1 MKTVFFA
8 NVWRTI
14 TAMLLVAF
22 LVASCGKKK
31 NDPEPDLATRVSGI
45 YQYSELSYGGN
56 TLSADQTNLKGTIVV
71 SKLSED
77 KVKVKLDIRL
87 KSNNEEFMVVEA
99 SDVMLINSANSV
111 DLIYNSE
118 RIAGIAGSKITINGV
133 DEDGTSFTIA
143 GVK

>member
-1 MKTVFFA
+1 MKTIS

-14 TAMLLVAF
+14 TAMFLITF
-22 LVASCGKKK
+22 LVASCSKKK
-31 NDPEPDLATRVSGI
+31 DPEPDLATRVSGT
-45 YQYSELSYGGN
+45 YTYSELTFGGN

-71 SKLSED
+71 SALSAD
-77 KVKVKLDIRL
+77 RVKVKLDIRL

-99 SDVMLINSANSV
+99 SDVMLIDSASSV

-118 RIAGIAGSKITINGV
+118 RIAGITGNKITINGV
-133 DEDGTSFTIA
+133 DETGASFTIA